1 MFNNNTTLSQEI
13 QEAQEAGVRALN
25 SLRKAQRCLDSAR
38 NWGMLDI
45 FGGGMITTLLK
56 HSRMDDA
63 QQCVQQAQWDLRR
76 FSQELSDVHLP
87 QIELNGFASF
97 ADIFFDGLWADLF
110 VQQKINAARR
120 QLEEAS
126 RRVEDI
132 LYQLRQM
139 Q

>member
-1 MFNNNTTLSQEI
+1 MLGQRLQPFL
-13 QEAQEAGVRALN
+13 GH
-25 SLRKAQRCLDSAR
+25 KAVPLLQR
-38 NWGMLDI
+38 
-45 FGGGMITTLLK
+45 
-56 HSRMDDA
+56 

-126 RRVEDI
+126 CRVEDI

>member
-1 MFNNNTTLSQEI
+1 MFNNTTTLSQEI